1 MSGSIYA
8 KKIDICGELQVV
20 FIDFHL
26 FINFYIRL
34 YPYPQ
39 PRQAW
44 LTGYGLPS

>member
-26 FINFYIRL
+26 FINFYKSKFFIINLNL
-34 YPYPQ
+34 YYEKN
-39 PRQAW
+39 
-44 LTGYGLPS
+44 L